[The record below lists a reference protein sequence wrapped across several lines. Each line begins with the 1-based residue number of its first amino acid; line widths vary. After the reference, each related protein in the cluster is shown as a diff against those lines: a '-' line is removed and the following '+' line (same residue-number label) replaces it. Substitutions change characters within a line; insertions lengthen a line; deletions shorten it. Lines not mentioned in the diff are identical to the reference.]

1 MSIDS
6 PVTPPRVTHRPGRR
20 LAGVLT
26 VSLVLL
32 GSAGGAWAA
41 QAHNPAPSPAGKGA
55 QKTTISAV
63 APSRRSTPVAP
74 TLDAAAKAAIAGST
88 TPQVLPNAGLA
99 AAPAGAL
106 APSGCT
112 TVGTAVTCDLWSMT
126 GTTSI
131 LGTSVPIWGFSTTG
145 TAGSATLPGP
155 QLVVR
160 TGDTVTVRL
169 HNGISTA
176 MSLAFPGI
184 PSTSFTPGLSATTQ
198 ETGVVTGATMSYTFL
213 ATRPGTFLYEAGHT
227 PNGSRQVAMGLAG
240 ALVVTPGDGTAY
252 GSSASAFADEAVVV
266 LGEIDPAFNANP
278 LTFDMRNFRPDYR
291 LVNGKAFPETD
302 AIPTDV
308 GHRVLLR
315 YVNAGSLN
323 HPMGLLGA
331 DQVVVGSEGHPAA
344 YPQQMGV
351 VAVSPGETVD
361 AITTM
366 PSGAESK
373 VTLYETANLLT
384 NASLTTADPSQTAPG
399 GMMTFVDTQAPPP
412 TDDHVGP
419 VTTRVALNNNPAS
432 GLLPVTVTADLTDVP
447 PTGAQYPGS
456 NVIQA
461 EYVIDDADLVAPGS
475 GTPMAGIPV
484 PATPTATGVTGTIS
498 TTVLD
503 SLPAGRHQVFVRGL
517 DSSGNWGAVAS
528 AVLNLPKTGPSTT
541 NGSAKPNPASA
552 AIVKVT
558 ATGDDT
564 AAGGTITKAEY
575 FIDTVGAVDTGA
587 AMTKNRTA
595 TVVSLTASIPAA
607 TISGLGEGTHHVFVR
622 SLDSLGL
629 WGPTLDIPLAV
640 DHTGPTVDGAAVGP
654 NPTNGVITDQANPGY
669 LVVSATITDRDAAQ
683 GLQSTIADAEAFIDP
698 TTANPTGGSGL
709 QMVAVD
715 GKLDSQTETVYGLI
729 PISQV
734 TGLSN
739 GSHIVSVRG
748 KDAAGNWGTLFPATL
763 VVDRTAPQLGALT
776 ASPNPTNSA
785 ATLVLTGTTNETAF
799 RAAEF
804 WRGTDPGVGNATSVP
819 VSFANGSVT
828 VSVPLAGVPV
838 GSQTFGLRVQD
849 SAGNWSNAQTATVT
863 VTRSNAIFSDTF
875 NSGNLA
881 AWTSSTGGVA
891 VTAPAAIPV
900 GGANRGL
907 AVTLAG
913 GRNNVPGYVV
923 DTTPTAEPL
932 YDAQFDINTNTLTTG
947 GGNNSIVTLFE
958 TRTAAGGQVYALQYR
973 GIATN
978 PQVRI
983 VLDRSGGLAPSNGA
997 WVSLGTGA
1005 HTLKTAWRSG
1015 PATGAV
1021 RGRVVL
1027 TRDGVVVTTVNGNTS
1042 GLAVDEAWLG
1052 ITGGVNANNNSPMS
1066 GTAYFDS
1073 FVSTRVGP

>member
-1 MSIDS
+1 MTIYS

-41 QAHNPAPSPAGKGA
+41 QAHNPAPTPAGKVA
-55 QKTTISAV
+55 QKTTISTV
-63 APSRRSTPVAP
+63 APSRRSKPVAP

-88 TPQVLPNAGLA
+88 TPQLLPNAGLTVA
-99 AAPAGAL
+99 AAGAL

-112 TVGTAVTCDLWSMT
+112 TVGTAVSCDLWALP

-145 TAGSATLPGP
+145 AAGSATLPGP

-160 TGDTVTVRL
+160 TGDTVKVTL
-169 HNGISTA
+169 HNGIDTA

-184 PSTSFTPGLSATTQ
+184 PSTSFTPSLSATAQ
-198 ETGVVTGATMSYTFL
+198 ETGIDPGDSTSYTFL

-240 ALVVTPGDGTAY
+240 ALVVTPGNGTAY

-266 LGEIDPAFNANP
+266 LGEIDPAFNASP

-291 LVNGKAFPETD
+291 LVNGKAFPETN

-323 HPMGLLGA
+323 HPIGLLGA
-331 DQVVVGSEGHPAA
+331 DQLVVGSEGHPAA
-344 YPQQMGV
+344 YPQQVGV

-366 PSGAESK
+366 PTGAESK

-384 NASLTTADPSQTAPG
+384 NASLTMADPSQTAPG
-399 GMMTFVDTQAPPP
+399 GMMTFVDTQAPAP
-412 TDDHVGP
+412 TLDGVGP
-419 VTTRVALNNNPAS
+419 VATRVALNNNPAS

-461 EYVIDDADLVAPGS
+461 EYVIDDADNVAPGQGTVMS
-475 GTPMAGIPV
+475 GTFG
-484 PATPTATGVTGTIS
+484 TPTVTGATGTIS

-552 AIVKVT
+552 ALVKVT

-575 FIDTVGAVDTGA
+575 FIDTVGAVNTGT

-607 TISGLGEGTHHVFVR
+607 TIQGMSEGTHHVFAR

-654 NPTNGVITDQANPGY
+654 NPTNGVLTDKANPGY

-683 GLQSTIADAEAFIDP
+683 GLQNTIADAEAFIDP
-698 TTANPTGGSGL
+698 ATANPTGGSGL
-709 QMVAVD
+709 QLVAVD

-729 PISQV
+729 PISQI

-739 GSHIVSVRG
+739 GNHIVSVRG
-748 KDAAGNWGTLFPATL
+748 KDSAGNWGTLFPATL
-763 VVDRTAPQLGALT
+763 VVDRTAPQLSSLS

-785 ATLVLTGTTNETAF
+785 ATLVLTAPTNETAF

-804 WRGTDPGVGNATSVP
+804 WRGADPGVGQATSVS
-819 VSFANGSVT
+819 VSFVNGSV
-828 VSVPLAGVPV
+828 VVEVPLAGVPV

-849 SAGNWSNAQTATVT
+849 AAGNWSNALTVT
-863 VTRSNAIFSDTF
+863 VMVTRSNAIFSDTF
-875 NSGNLA
+875 NSGTLA
-881 AWTSSTGGVA
+881 AWTSNTGNVA
-891 VTAPAAIPV
+891 VTAAAGIPV
-900 GGANRGL
+900 ASGNLGL
-907 AVTLAG
+907 AVTLP
-913 GRNNVPGYVV
+913 GRANNRPSYLV
-923 DTTPTAEPL
+923 DTTPNAEPL
-932 YDAQFDINTNTLTTG
+932 YDAQFDINSNTLTTG
-947 GGNNSIVTLFE
+947 GGNNSIVNLFE
-958 TRTAAGGQVYALQYR
+958 ARTAAGGQVYTLQYR
-973 GIATN
+973 GSAATAA
-978 PQVRI
+978 VRV
-983 VLDRSGGLAPSNGA
+983 VLYRSGGLAPVNGA
-997 WVSLGTGA
+997 WVTLGTGA

-1021 RGRVVL
+1021 RGTLVL
-1027 TRDGVVVTTVNGNTS
+1027 RRDGAVATTTNGATT
-1042 GLAVDEAWLG
+1042 GIAVDEAWLG
-1052 ITGGVNANNNSPMS
+1052 ISGAINAGNNSPMS
-1066 GTAYFDS
+1066 GTAYLDS